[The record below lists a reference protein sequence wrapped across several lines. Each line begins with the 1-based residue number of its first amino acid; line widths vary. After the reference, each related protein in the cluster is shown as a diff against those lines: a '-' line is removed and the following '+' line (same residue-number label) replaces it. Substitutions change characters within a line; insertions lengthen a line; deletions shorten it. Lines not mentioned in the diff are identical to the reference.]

1 MAEPSV
7 FPRRFRRRLTIAFV
21 LVAGLTSGLLAA
33 GSYVMTK
40 EGREQRFIARWTR
53 QGEAN
58 LELDALRSAAAD
70 PEAVLD
76 VYRQRI
82 GFQTMTVR
90 GPSVEV
96 SIPEFSLGVLPREL
110 RPPLEPGEIVR
121 GDVTVGG
128 TTYLAVGG
136 VVEGTDTVLYS
147 FFSWADLHSFLG
159 TLRTALLSGWVIVTA
174 LAALVGNAVARR
186 TLRPVREASEA
197 AHAIAGGMLDT
208 RLDTGRV
215 DEFGAW
221 ARDFNS
227 MASAL
232 EQKITELSEASDRER
247 RFTADVAHELR
258 TPLGSV
264 VAAASILEEDIAA
277 LPAASRRPLELL
289 VAELRRLRGLV
300 DDLLELSRL
309 DAGQEQVQIDD
320 VSLPDLVASVVESHG
335 WAGRVQ
341 VDAEPCRVGTDRR
354 RVERVVANLV
364 GNAVQYGDDPI
375 VVRVRAGRPVATIE
389 VSDRGSGIPAADV
402 QRVFDRFAKL
412 DAARSSGGSGLGLA
426 IARENAL
433 LLGGTLEIVSAAS
446 DGTTF
451 RLTLPQ
457 QGSFGRDPG
466 ERHPGPAQVG
476 VPSRVVNPQE

>member
-1 MAEPSV
+1 VAEPV
-7 FPRRFRRRLTIAFV
+7 VYPRRFRRRLTIAFV

-40 EGREQRFIARWTR
+40 EGREQRFITRWTR

-58 LELDALRSAAAD
+58 LELDALNSAGAD
-70 PEAVLD
+70 PEEVLD

-82 GFQTMTVR
+82 GFQTMTVT
-90 GPSVEV
+90 GSSLEA
-96 SIPEFSLGVLPREL
+96 SLPELSLDALPPDL
-110 RPPLEPGEIVR
+110 RPPLAPGEVVR
-121 GDVTVGG
+121 GDVTVAG

-147 FFSWADLHSFLG
+147 FFSWADLRSFLG
-159 TLRTALLSGWVIVTA
+159 DLRTVLLTGWVIVTA

-197 AHAIAGGMLDT
+197 AHALAGGMLDT

-221 ARDFNS
+221 ARDFNT

-232 EQKITELSEASDRER
+232 EQKITELSEASERER

-258 TPLGSV
+258 TPLTSV
-264 VAAASILEEDIAA
+264 VAAASILEEDLSA
-277 LPAASRRPLELL
+277 LPAASRRPLEVL

-309 DAGQEQVQIDD
+309 DAGQEQVQIEE
-320 VSLPDLVASVVESHG
+320 VSLPDLVVSVLGSYG

-341 VDAEPCRVGTDRR
+341 VDAEPCAVGTDRR

-375 VVRVRAGRPVATIE
+375 VIRVRPGPPAATIE
-389 VSDRGSGIPAADV
+389 VSDCGPGIPAEDV
-402 QRVFDRFAKL
+402 QRVFDRFAKV

-426 IARENAL
+426 ISRENAT
-433 LLGGTLEIVSAAS
+433 LLGGALEAVSRP
-446 DGTTF
+446 GPGITF
-451 RLTLPQ
+451 RLTIPWGVTAIDTQQLGSVLPTA
-457 QGSFGRDPG
+457 SSTRTNTP
-466 ERHPGPAQVG
+466 
-476 VPSRVVNPQE
+476 

>member
-1 MAEPSV
+1 
-7 FPRRFRRRLTIAFV
+7 
-21 LVAGLTSGLLAA
+21 
-33 GSYVMTK
+33 MTK
-40 EGREQRFIARWTR
+40 EGREQAFIARWTR

-58 LELDALRSAAAD
+58 LELDALRSAETD
-70 PEAVLD
+70 PDDVLD

-82 GFQTMTVR
+82 GFQTMTVMDS
-90 GPSVEV
+90 SVEV
-96 SIPEFSLGVLPREL
+96 SLPGLSLDVLPEEL

-159 TLRTALLSGWVIVTA
+159 ALRTALLSGWIIVTA
-174 LAALVGNAVARR
+174 LAALVGNAVAKR

-197 AHAIAGGMLDT
+197 AHALAGGMLDT
-208 RLDTGRV
+208 RLDPGRV

-232 EQKITELSEASDRER
+232 ELKITELSEASERER

-264 VAAASILEEDIAA
+264 IAAASILEEDIAA
-277 LPAASRRPLELL
+277 LPAASRRPMELL

-309 DAGQEQVQIDD
+309 DAGQEQVQIDV
-320 VSLPDLVASVVESHG
+320 VSLPDLVTSVLESHG
-335 WAGRVQ
+335 WDERVQ
-341 VDAEPCRVGTDRR
+341 VHAAACTVGTDRR

-364 GNAVQYGDDPI
+364 GNAVQHGEDPI
-375 VVRVRAGRPVATIE
+375 VVRVGAGPPAATIE
-389 VSDRGSGIPAADV
+389 VSDRGPGIPAEDV

-412 DAARSSGGSGLGLA
+412 DTARSSGGSGLGLA

-433 LLGGTLEIVSAAS
+433 LLGGTLEVASAAT

-451 RLTLPQ
+451 RLTFPQ
-457 QGSFGRDPG
+457 QGSLQGDRG
-466 ERHPGPAQVG
+466 EGHPGSARVG
-476 VPSRVVNPQE
+476 IPSRVINPQE